1 MSANEWVTLLE
12 VFNRL
17 EAEILK
23 EALEAQGIPSQL
35 FQEGV
40 SHYLYPVSGPMGK
53 IELCVP
59 AQRLHD
65 ALAWLESYQ
74 RGDFL
79 DSSVDESIYPEQ
91 D

>member
-23 EALEAQGIPSQL
+23 EALDAQGIPSQL

-59 AQRLHD
+59 GQRLQD

-79 DSSVDESIYPEQ
+79 DSSVDEPIYPEQ
-91 D
+91 N

>member
-1 MSANEWVTLLE
+1 MPTNEWVTLVEL
-12 VFNRL
+12 FDRL

-23 EALEAQGIPSQL
+23 EAIEALGIPVQL

-59 AQRLHD
+59 GERFQE
-65 ALAWLESYQ
+65 ALSWFEAYSRGEFIDNNNDETDNLE
-74 RGDFL
+74 L
-79 DSSVDESIYPEQ
+79 D
-91 D
+91 